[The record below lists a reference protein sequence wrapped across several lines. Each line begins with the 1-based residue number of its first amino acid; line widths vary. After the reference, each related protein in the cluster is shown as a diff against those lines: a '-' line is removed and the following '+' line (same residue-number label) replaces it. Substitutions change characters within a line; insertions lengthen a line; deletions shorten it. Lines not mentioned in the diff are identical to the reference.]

1 MGATRRS
8 AQGGCEGFGQACS
21 GGNAEAWLQDLC
33 QRDRASNDHM
43 ARPLLPLRHCGQDG
57 PRLREEDTPLHAVN
71 TGKVL
76 LVLTPRE
83 VFLFEHCALP
93 SCDGFASEGW
103 GGAVSLG
110 CGVIFRE
117 SMWFTNHETRC
128 NTHRIRFGVV

>member
-57 PRLREEDTPLHAVN
+57 PRLREEDTP
-71 TGKVL
+71 
-76 LVLTPRE
+76 TPQAELGEEACDAECRQGQE
-83 VFLFEHCALP
+83 VV
-93 SCDGFASEGW
+93 
-103 GGAVSLG
+103 GGLGPEVGRCVSTA
-110 CGVIFRE
+110 
-117 SMWFTNHETRC
+117 WTR
-128 NTHRIRFGVV
+128 T